1 MSTTF
6 PPRARGEYLLFRTQL
21 YLFSIIC
28 WAAPIQ
34 DTVQIG
40 VDAHDTIIFGAWT
53 CNTVFS
59 LRCTMHL
66 CPAWLKVLVKSV
78 DQSSPAPPTVHH
90 TCPALCCTPRPH
102 LCNIQAG
109 GRCWFSQTMDSC
121 GLLCWNIGKY
131 HSNPTHYPVPG
142 VMLMCYPFVLCP
154 SLCKCSFC
162 WVNYLNSF
170 RENRT
175 FHSLTTML
183 TVKVWPP
190 LPWQW
195 TVRYNS
201 IVN

>member
-1 MSTTF
+1 MSPTF

-59 LRCTMHL
+59 LPCTMRR

-90 TCPALCCTPRPH
+90 TCTALHAHPGLTCVIFRPG
-102 LCNIQAG
+102 AAVG
-109 GRCWFSQTMDSC
+109 
-121 GLLCWNIGKY
+121 
-131 HSNPTHYPVPG
+131 
-142 VMLMCYPFVLCP
+142 
-154 SLCKCSFC
+154 
-162 WVNYLNSF
+162 
-170 RENRT
+170 
-175 FHSLTTML
+175 FHR
-183 TVKVWPP
+183 
-190 LPWQW
+190 QW
-195 TVRYNS
+195 TLVVFCAETLGNITATLPTTQYQGSR
-201 IVN
+201 